1 MRRKFCIFVFAN
13 VFLLLNLI
21 ESSNVMAKSDIE
33 VSKFQTNECPN
44 STEEVLLVIDDLAKV
59 LDYIQRINDGNEAVE
74 ALVNAKKM
82 HINSLIFDFK
92 QRMNEILQE
101 VQDAKENKNSN
112 TSLLSTLKKE
122 FNALKEQIRWKM
134 IERQVWEMVLSDEK
148 RSHIEQSIKAKSIFF
163 ERCIRN

>member
-74 ALVNAKKM
+74 ALVNAKKNA
-82 HINSLIFDFK
+82 HKLFD
-92 QRMNEILQE
+92 I
-101 VQDAKENKNSN
+101 
-112 TSLLSTLKKE
+112 
-122 FNALKEQIRWKM
+122 
-134 IERQVWEMVLSDEK
+134 
-148 RSHIEQSIKAKSIFF
+148 
-163 ERCIRN
+163 

>member
-1 MRRKFCIFVFAN
+1 M
-13 VFLLLNLI
+13 
-21 ESSNVMAKSDIE
+21 
-33 VSKFQTNECPN
+33 Q
-44 STEEVLLVIDDLAKV
+44 
-59 LDYIQRINDGNEAVE
+59 
-74 ALVNAKKM
+74 KKM

>member
-148 RSHIEQSIKAKSIFF
+148 RSQIEQSMQAKSMFF
-163 ERCIRN
+163 KRCIRN